1 MTVQSRW
8 VLCGP
13 NSKNQVFWMMWLMLS
28 VRLIV
33 TRRVRHSE
41 ATVREMHEQMGCSL
55 FKGGG
60 LPKWTDWEVDEGRE
74 GKKQKKTKHWRSINS
89 RLSPSHLGYCC
100 YDYWALYSGTQAVYS
115 HNGANLPSKF
125 LIYEF
130 RRAKAESSFLTR
142 DQSCCLRGL
151 NWNWQ
156 VLSAVVSKLIKP
168 T

>member
-1 MTVQSRW
+1 MSRW
-8 VLCGP
+8 DALC
-13 NSKNQVFWMMWLMLS
+13 SKE
-28 VRLIV
+28 
-33 TRRVRHSE
+33 E
-41 ATVREMHEQMGCSL
+41 ACQHEQTGKWM
-55 FKGGG
+55 KEERGG
-60 LPKWTDWEVDEGRE
+60 E
-74 GKKQKKTKHWRSINS
+74 KHWRSINCWI
-89 RLSPSHLGYCC
+89 SPAHLGYCC
-100 YDYWALYSGTQAVYS
+100 YDYGALYSGTQAVYS
-115 HNGANLPSKF
+115 HNGANLPSKV